1 MASAAPKPTAA
12 PKGKSVGVWSYLA
25 PILTGVVLLL
35 IPVPAGL
42 KPNAWYFFALFAA
55 VMVGV
60 ITEPLPA
67 AVIPLLG
74 VAFATILGLV
84 DKTPGGAIRWG
95 LSGFSNSTVWLIF
108 AAFMFAVGYEKTG
121 LGRRIALLLVK
132 KLGSK
137 TLGLGYAI
145 MLSDLILSPVTP
157 SNTARSAGTIFPIV
171 SNIPPL
177 YGSYPG
183 ESARKIGSYVM
194 WTALASTC
202 VTGSM
207 FMTAVATNLLC
218 IELVKKIAKV
228 EVTWTQWAYGFLP
241 IGVILMLTLPYLIYI
256 IYPPTIKSSSEVC
269 DWAKREL
276 ETMGRISKKEI
287 SLGLLVLSALAMWIF
302 GRDVADAATVAVLI
316 VGLMV
321 VVKIVSWDDVLGNKP
336 AWNVLMWF
344 GTLVALADG
353 LARVGFIAWVANNAA
368 TYLKGVSPMSAM
380 IGMVALYYFIHY
392 MFANLTAQAV
402 GTLPMILAA
411 GLAIPGMDVRMF
423 CLLMLFSLGLMG
435 IISPYACG
443 SAPAYYASGYIS
455 RKDFWV
461 KGFIFGMIYL
471 GLLLGVGIPW
481 ISFAKP

>member
-1 MASAAPKPTAA
+1 MASIAPKPATA
-12 PKGKSVGVWSYLA
+12 PQGKSVGVWSYLA

-95 LSGFSNSTVWLIF
+95 LSGFSNTTVWLIF
-108 AAFMFAVGYEKTG
+108 AAFMFAIGYEKTG

-132 KLGSK
+132 NLGSK

-145 MLSDLILSPVTP
+145 MLSDLALSPVTP
-157 SNTARSAGTIFPIV
+157 SNTARSAGTIFPII

-218 IELVKKIAKV
+218 IELIKKIAHV

-256 IYPPTIKSSSEVC
+256 IYPPTIKNSSEVC
-269 DWAKREL
+269 GWAKKEL
-276 ETMGRISKKEI
+276 ETMGKISKGK
-287 SLGLLVLSALAMWIF
+287 SPSH
-302 GRDVADAATVAVLI
+302 
-316 VGLMV
+316 
-321 VVKIVSWDDVLGNKP
+321 SWFYRR
-336 AWNVLMWF
+336 W
-344 GTLVALADG
+344 
-353 LARVGFIAWVANNAA
+353 R
-368 TYLKGVSPMSAM
+368 
-380 IGMVALYYFIHY
+380 
-392 MFANLTAQAV
+392 
-402 GTLPMILAA
+402 
-411 GLAIPGMDVRMF
+411 
-423 CLLMLFSLGLMG
+423 
-435 IISPYACG
+435 CG
-443 SAPAYYASGYIS
+443 SSAGRWRMPPRSPS
-455 RKDFWV
+455 
-461 KGFIFGMIYL
+461 
-471 GLLLGVGIPW
+471 
-481 ISFAKP
+481 